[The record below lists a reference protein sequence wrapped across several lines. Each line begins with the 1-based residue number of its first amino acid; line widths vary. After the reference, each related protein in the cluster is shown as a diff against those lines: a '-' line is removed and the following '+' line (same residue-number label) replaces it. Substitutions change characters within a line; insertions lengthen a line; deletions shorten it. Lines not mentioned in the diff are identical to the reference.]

1 MKVNKLKN
9 TFNDLF
15 VWDKK
20 EIENKRDEID
30 NLMIKLLEKRKI
42 LEKKIKKSKNQD
54 NELLKKLNAIKKL
67 IKKAKKNL
75 Y

>member
-1 MKVNKLKN
+1 MKVTKLKN
-9 TFNDLF
+9 TFNDF
-15 VWDKK
+15 FTWDKK

-30 NLMIKLLEKRKI
+30 NLMKKLLEKRKI

-54 NELLKKLNAIKKL
+54 NELLKKLNAIKEL